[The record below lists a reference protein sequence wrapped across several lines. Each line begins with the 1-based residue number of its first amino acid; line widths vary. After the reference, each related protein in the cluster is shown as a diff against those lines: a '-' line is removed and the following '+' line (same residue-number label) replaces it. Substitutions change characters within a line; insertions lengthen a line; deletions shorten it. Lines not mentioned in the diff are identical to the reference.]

1 MFLSSLFKISLQNS
15 KLVCSFESL
24 SIKHIHGSGISHFT
38 MLAPSC
44 CCISLKCCTCMV
56 LQWYVCSFRNINNT
70 FESGFLQSW
79 DMNIPKKYLG
89 KEQEDYDDTPNYSN
103 LQIFKGKRLIE
114 LQNFNINIFYVK
126 NM

>member
-1 MFLSSLFKISLQNS
+1 
-15 KLVCSFESL
+15 
-24 SIKHIHGSGISHFT
+24 
-38 MLAPSC
+38 
-44 CCISLKCCTCMV
+44 MV

-114 LQNFNINIFYVK
+114 LQNFNIDIFYVK
-126 NM
+126 NMWTWL